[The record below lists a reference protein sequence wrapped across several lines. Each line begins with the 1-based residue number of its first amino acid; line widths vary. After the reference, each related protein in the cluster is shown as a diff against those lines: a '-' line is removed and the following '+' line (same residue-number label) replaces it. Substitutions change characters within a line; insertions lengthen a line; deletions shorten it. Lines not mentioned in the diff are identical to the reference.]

1 MRIKYNFVNIF
12 FVENIH
18 GMEQVVKIWQFF
30 SFSLILL
37 RIEKPIQKTIIYKQ
51 MKKKKNLPP
60 TFMHRP
66 VTENQLL
73 LPIPVLTLHPPIQKL
88 NQVKYQKVLV
98 FKTFSTCCHFRDFLL
113 YIVWFFSLFIEIFS
127 SMFLTF
133 MILLRILFLMIQ
145 ISQNYKC
152 IL

>member
-51 MKKKKNLPP
+51 MKKKKKSTTHFYASSGNWKP
-60 TFMHRP
+60 TTFAYS
-66 VTENQLL
+66 
-73 LPIPVLTLHPPIQKL
+73 PVLTLHPPIQKL

-133 MILLRILFLMIQ
+133 MISLTKDFIFNDSDLQEL
-145 ISQNYKC
+145 
-152 IL
+152 

>member
-37 RIEKPIQKTIIYKQ
+37 RIEKPIQKTVIYKQ
-51 MKKKKNLPP
+51 MKKKKKSSTTHRSGNWKP
-60 TFMHRP
+60 TTFAYS
-66 VTENQLL
+66 
-73 LPIPVLTLHPPIQKL
+73 PILTLHPPIQKL
-88 NQVKYQKVLV
+88 NQVKCQKVLV
-98 FKTFSTCCHFRDFLL
+98 FKTFSTCCHFRHFHL

-133 MILLRILFLMIQ
+133 MILLTKDFIFNDSDLLE
-145 ISQNYKC
+145 
-152 IL
+152 L

>member
-37 RIEKPIQKTIIYKQ
+37 RIEKPIQKTVIYKQ
-51 MKKKKNLPP
+51 MKKKKKSTTHRSGNWKP
-60 TFMHRP
+60 TTFAYS
-66 VTENQLL
+66 
-73 LPIPVLTLHPPIQKL
+73 PILTLHPPIQKL
-88 NQVKYQKVLV
+88 NQVKCQKVLV
-98 FKTFSTCCHFRDFLL
+98 FKTFSTCCHFRHFHL

-133 MILLRILFLMIQ
+133 MISLTKDFIFNDSDLLEL
-145 ISQNYKC
+145 
-152 IL
+152 

>member
-37 RIEKPIQKTIIYKQ
+37 RIEKPIQKTVIYKQ
-51 MKKKKNLPP
+51 MKKKKKSSTTHRSGNWKP
-60 TFMHRP
+60 TTFAYS
-66 VTENQLL
+66 
-73 LPIPVLTLHPPIQKL
+73 PILTLHPPIQKL
-88 NQVKYQKVLV
+88 NQVKCQKVLV
-98 FKTFSTCCHFRDFLL
+98 FKTFSTCCHFRHFHL

-133 MILLRILFLMIQ
+133 MISLTKDFIFNDSDLLEL
-145 ISQNYKC
+145 
-152 IL
+152 

>member
-37 RIEKPIQKTIIYKQ
+37 RIEKPIQKTVIYKQ
-51 MKKKKNLPP
+51 MKKKKKSSTTHHSGNWKP
-60 TFMHRP
+60 TTFAYS
-66 VTENQLL
+66 
-73 LPIPVLTLHPPIQKL
+73 PILTLHPPIQKL
-88 NQVKYQKVLV
+88 NQVKCQKVLV
-98 FKTFSTCCHFRDFLL
+98 FKTFSTCCHFRHFHL

-133 MILLRILFLMIQ
+133 MISLTKDFIFNDSDLLEL
-145 ISQNYKC
+145 
-152 IL
+152 

>member
-12 FVENIH
+12 FAENIH

-37 RIEKPIQKTIIYKQ
+37 RIEKPIQKTVIYKQ
-51 MKKKKNLPP
+51 MKKKKKSSTTHHSGNWKP
-60 TFMHRP
+60 TTFAYS
-66 VTENQLL
+66 
-73 LPIPVLTLHPPIQKL
+73 PILTLHPPIQKL
-88 NQVKYQKVLV
+88 NQVKCQKVLV
-98 FKTFSTCCHFRDFLL
+98 FKTFSTCCHFRHFHL

-133 MILLRILFLMIQ
+133 MISLTKDFIFNDSDLLEL
-145 ISQNYKC
+145 
-152 IL
+152 